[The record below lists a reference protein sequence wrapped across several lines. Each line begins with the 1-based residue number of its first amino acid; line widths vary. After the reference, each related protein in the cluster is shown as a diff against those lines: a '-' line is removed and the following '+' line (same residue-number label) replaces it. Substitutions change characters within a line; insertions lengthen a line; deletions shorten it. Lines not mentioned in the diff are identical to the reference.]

1 MSYLTLLLLL
11 HIGGAIVGFGPLF
24 GMAVMGPL
32 AGRLGGPQALGIMKA
47 MVKIQRGIVIPM
59 AILQGITGVLLISAA
74 NWDADFAAHE
84 WLWISILLY
93 LAALSIGILV
103 LGPNLGRMVEAAEGG
118 RAGSPEFAG
127 LVRKSQVFGP
137 LNTALIAIIII
148 LMVVKPGG

>member
-47 MVKIQRGIVIPM
+47 MGKIQRGIVIPM

-93 LAALSIGILV
+93 LAALSIGIFV
-103 LGPNLGRMVEAAEGG
+103 LRPNLGGRLRRPREAVPEAPSSPVSS
-118 RAGSPEFAG
+118 GSRRYS
-127 LVRKSQVFGP
+127 VRSTRP
-137 LNTALIAIIII
+137 
-148 LMVVKPGG
+148 